1 MRISR
6 FQFIIILMAVLVGA
20 AGFWLWQKNAYSK
33 EILKLEI
40 IAPSEATAAEE
51 ITYVVKYKN
60 NGDVRME
67 NPLLIFEYPA
77 GAVPSGDTDT
87 RITQPLDDIYPG
99 QERNISFAGRLF
111 GREGEIKE
119 ARAQLQYTPRN
130 LSAQFESETVAATL
144 ISHVPLTFELDL
156 PSRMESGQEF
166 SFALNYFSNSSY
178 PLSDLRIKMEYPE
191 GFAFKTA
198 SPSPIGESEWSVGL
212 LNRTEGGRI
221 SLTGTLQGGVQE
233 AKIFKAVL
241 GIWKEGTFTK
251 LIEDVKGVEI
261 TRPRLLIS
269 QEVNGFSGYV
279 ASPGDTLHYVVSFKN
294 VSEKS
299 LENLFLV
306 VALEGRPLDLA
317 SVKSDSGTLQQG
329 DNSIVFEAKD
339 VSKLRFLGKGEE
351 GKIEFWVN
359 VKEEWETFS
368 PQDKDFVV
376 RSRII
381 LSDATEEF
389 ELKVNSKLG
398 IEQTAFF
405 TDEVFGNQ
413 GPVPPQVATPTTYT
427 VMWQASNF
435 YNGVENVKARATLPA
450 EVVLT
455 GKVFPENSS
464 LTFDQ
469 VSREVV
475 WDAGDLAAGTG
486 SLEPASSVAFQVQ
499 FTPTASQKGTT
510 PQVIG
515 EARITGDDAFTE
527 RSLAA
532 TDTPVDTTLPD
543 DDSVTPAMGVVQ

>member
-191 GFAFKTA
+191 GFAFKAA
-198 SPSPIGESEWSVGL
+198 SPSSIGESEWSIGL

-475 WDAGDLAAGTG
+475 
-486 SLEPASSVAFQVQ
+486 
-499 FTPTASQKGTT
+499 
-510 PQVIG
+510 
-515 EARITGDDAFTE
+515 
-527 RSLAA
+527 
-532 TDTPVDTTLPD
+532 
-543 DDSVTPAMGVVQ
+543 